1 MTAREAI
8 AEMRDMVSDRHADY
22 HTEEDALRYL
32 NRAAQYVSNESESVR
47 SGLYRPV
54 IEGQGTYGMRADV
67 LQIDFVG
74 FKGQNE
80 NQYTPLTP
88 LRNIGA
94 ETINR
99 NSENARPIYYSL
111 WGRSAVEKFLGVVVT
126 APADGAF
133 TLNIDGAPA
142 DLKAGDI
149 IQNVSDR
156 EAQATLTAVE
166 YRSNDILLQHG
177 LTVGGENGTIAAED
191 EVRISSPDQGRQ
203 TIHISPPPDFTS
215 DDGEE
220 NLFIYY
226 AHKHRIITQANIDDT
241 NDDLEIDPQL
251 EEAFLH
257 RMSYHAATADKN
269 VADSTADLF
278 DGKYNYYYKRAMPR
292 VRQKLRQFQSLWF
305 AGQTTSQFRDVN
317 LVGYTNQFGHTGNSY
332 RIL

>member
-1 MTAREAI
+1 MKPELPTAQATMKRGFPTVQPTIKLELPTVQPTIENGLPNAPATINWDYQPLRQRQKVATTMTAREAI
-8 AEMRDMVSDRHADY
+8 AEMRDMVSDRNGDY
-22 HTEEDALRYL
+22 HNAEDALRYL

-80 NQYTPLTP
+80 NQYTPLTS

-99 NSENARPIYYSL
+99 NSENARPIYFSL
-111 WGRSAVEKFLGVVVT
+111 WGRSAVEKFLGNVVT

-133 TLNIDGAPA
+133 TLNLDGTPT

-156 EAQATLTAVE
+156 EAQATLTSVE
-166 YRSNDILLQHG
+166 YRTNDILIQHG
-177 LTVGGENGTIAAED
+177 ALVGGENTTIAAED

-220 NLFIYY
+220 NLFILLRPQTP
-226 AHKHRIITQANIDDT
+226 HHNPSEHRRH
-241 NDDLEIDPQL
+241 ERRP
-251 EEAFLH
+251 
-257 RMSYHAATADKN
+257 
-269 VADSTADLF
+269 
-278 DGKYNYYYKRAMPR
+278 
-292 VRQKLRQFQSLWF
+292 
-305 AGQTTSQFRDVN
+305 
-317 LVGYTNQFGHTGNSY
+317 
-332 RIL
+332 